1 MDAGHDD
8 LRLCAEA
15 ERRFAELAL
24 GALGH
29 RVERDGA
36 LWWTTAAVPPVFVQ
50 AGALRRPEPDAVV
63 AVVTALPG
71 RGVFRDTFA
80 SADLGAHGFTENRSE
95 TWMVRP
101 PGAVAAPAVAG
112 LTVGRATTP
121 DAVAVFERS
130 TYANAEGL
138 GRYVAG
144 TVHPA
149 RATASI
155 AGLHLLVG
163 SVDGAPVATAIAV
176 EGAGVLGVE
185 AVTTHPAFRRRGI
198 AAAMVAR
205 CCAVAPDRPAALSAT
220 PAAVG
225 VYRSLGF
232 VPVGPAPHWYRW

>member
-8 LRLCAEA
+8 LHLCAQA

-29 RVERDGA
+29 RVESDGA
-36 LWWTTAAVPPVFVQ
+36 LWWTTAAVAPVFVQ
-50 AGALRRPEPDAVV
+50 AGALRPPPPEAVV

-80 SADLGAHGFTENRSE
+80 CADLGPHGFTENTSE

-101 PGAVAAPAVAG
+101 PGPVAAPVVSG
-112 LTVGRATTP
+112 LTVARAATP
-121 DAVAVFERS
+121 DAVAVFERT
-130 TYANAEGL
+130 TYANARAL
-138 GRYVAG
+138 GQSVAG
-144 TVHPA
+144 AVHPA

-163 SVDGAPVATAIAV
+163 SVDGRPVATAIAV

-205 CCAVAPDRPAALSAT
+205 CCAVAPERPAALSAT

-225 VYRSLGF
+225 AYRSLGF
-232 VPVGPAPHWYRW
+232 VPVGPAPHWYRY